1 MEVKKLD
8 FCPVKNPSLPI
19 KVKEM
24 GNITELVYMERRNTK
39 QTIQMLPGVN
49 DNGNR
54 EYVDLF
60 SGEVRECNT
69 YDSRNDNK
77 KGLRKTF
84 SLARDL
90 INTNVVNVDNVR
102 WITLTYAPNMI
113 NTKQLYTDF
122 KKFNMRFQTYCKK
135 NSFGIP
141 EYIVMME
148 PQGRG
153 AWHAHLLYIW
163 SDKAPYIPND
173 ELYCIWRQG
182 WTKIKKLDNVD
193 NVGAYLTAYLGDMEF
208 DEYVEDNNLSGYEEI
223 KVVELEE
230 DGHKFTKRYI
240 KGARLKFYPPK
251 FNMIRYSRGIKK
263 PTCYLTSQEIAEK
276 KVSSSKLTYE
286 STFSL
291 TDSSSDFT
299 NVINKRYYNHV
310 RT

>member
-8 FCPVKNPSLPI
+8 SCPNKNPLLPI

-24 GNITELVYMERRNTK
+24 GNITELTYMEHRNTK

-49 DNGNR
+49 ENGKK
-54 EYVDLF
+54 EFVDLS
-60 SGEVRECNT
+60 SGEVKECNS
-69 YDSRNDNK
+69 YDSRLDNK

-90 INTNVVNVDNVR
+90 INTNVVDVDNVR
-102 WITLTYAPNMI
+102 WITLTYEPNMTD
-113 NTKQLYTDF
+113 TKQLYSDF
-122 KKFNMRFQTYCKK
+122 KKFNQRFKRYCLK
-135 NSFGIP
+135 NNYGVP

-163 SDKAPYIPND
+163 DFKAPYIPND
-173 ELYCIWRQG
+173 ELYSIWRQG

-208 DEYVEDNNLSGYEEI
+208 EEYTDSYNLSGYEEI
-223 KVVELEE
+223 KVVEVEE
-230 DGHKFTKRYI
+230 EGKKISKRYI
-240 KGARLKFYPPK
+240 KGARLKLYPPN

-263 PTCYLTSQEIAEK
+263 PISYLSSQEYAEK
-276 KVSSSKLTYE
+276 KVSSAKLTYE
-286 STFSL
+286 STFAL
-291 TDSSSDFT
+291 TDSYSDFT
-299 NVINKRYYNHV
+299 NVINKRYYNRI